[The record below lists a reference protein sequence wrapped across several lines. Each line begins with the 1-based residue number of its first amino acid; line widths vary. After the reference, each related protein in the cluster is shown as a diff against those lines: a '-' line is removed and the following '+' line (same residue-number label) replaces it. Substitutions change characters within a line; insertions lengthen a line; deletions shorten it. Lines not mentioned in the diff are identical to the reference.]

1 MKYVFSVVSSFGGGV
16 VVGGA
21 YAAFITLINV
31 FPRLIQLTATK
42 KYLKLYEAI
51 FMVSTFLFTLVYFYG
66 YNVNLKF
73 LVPLAGL
80 FSGIFLGMFSSA
92 LAETLNVIP
101 VISKKFKIKK
111 QMKLVMIS
119 ILIGKVCGALYYFI
133 FLGGSNG

>member
-1 MKYVFSVVSSFGGGV
+1 MKYLISVVSSFGGGV
-16 VVGGA
+16 IVGGA

-31 FPRLIQLTATK
+31 FPRLIQVTETK
-42 KYLKLYEAI
+42 KYFKIYEAVFI
-51 FMVSTFLFTLVYFYG
+51 ISTWLFTLVYFYG
-66 YNVNLKF
+66 YNVNLTF
-73 LVPLAGL
+73 IVPIAGL

-111 QMKLVMIS
+111 QMKLVIIS

>member
-1 MKYVFSVVSSFGGGV
+1 MKYLISVVSSFGGGV

-31 FPRLIQLTATK
+31 FPRLIQITATK
-42 KYLKLYEAI
+42 RYLKLYEAI
-51 FMVSTFLFTLVYFYG
+51 FMFSSLLFTLVYFYG
-66 YNVNLKF
+66 FNLKLKF
-73 LVPLAGL
+73 IVPIAGL
-80 FSGIFLGMFSSA
+80 LSGVFLGMFSSA

-119 ILIGKVCGALYYFI
+119 ILVGKVFGALYYFI
-133 FLGGSNG
+133 FLGGS